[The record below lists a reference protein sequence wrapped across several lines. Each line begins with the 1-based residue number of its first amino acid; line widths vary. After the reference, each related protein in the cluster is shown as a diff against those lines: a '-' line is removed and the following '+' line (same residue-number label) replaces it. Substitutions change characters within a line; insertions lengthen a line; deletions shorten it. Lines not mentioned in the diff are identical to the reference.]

1 MRLCASY
8 VQLEDQRLADQLDML
23 EQKLT
28 PRRIIR
34 GKGSR
39 SPRGSNRAPGYI
51 SWAATSAIALELAE
65 AQELLRGPQ
74 EWRGNPAAQP
84 PPRRGPA
91 TPPLLQRPLAVDSDE
106 EGGWGGL
113 GAPADRPSSRL
124 GAGRKRGKAKRR
136 SGTRAVAENMWGPA
150 QQPSSLR
157 QMTDSSEIRKD
168 ALKRSVEAIETLSLA
183 LDSVN
188 EEKKVLMRVLET
200 CETSGSAV
208 NKVALHAETLE
219 GSSRLAQA
227 SFIAQMLPGVDPKVV
242 ERMPAKAISKNL
254 CHFPALR
261 SVLFLRMALAVD
273 DCHLLRIAAHLRH
286 ILTATLLQRA

>member
-8 VQLEDQRLADQLDML
+8 VQLEAALDML

-74 EWRGNPAAQP
+74 ESRGNPAAQP

-168 ALKRSVEAIETLSLA
+168 ALKRSVEAIESLSLA